1 MARTRKTEAD
11 GQTSVEKAVA
21 PMDRP
26 DRFQLGSI
34 GYSGLQLFNGVSN
47 EEMKQELNF
56 PRSVHT
62 YKEMSY
68 HSAINSCLSLYDNLI
83 SKVDWRVLPPKDATE
98 EEKKQTEFIN
108 ECLNDMDHS
117 FRDFIKDALS
127 SNIYGFSV
135 HEKVFRKRTKASGS
149 LYDDNRI
156 GLKKLA
162 LRHQESITRFIYD
175 TEGNELL
182 GVEQNTS
189 SLNSMRYSTAANKLK
204 VILPKSKFVHI
215 TVGRNRGDPFGKSPL
230 RDVYLAWRYLTVI
243 QEIEAAGVARD
254 LQGLPVLEIPAQY
267 MSADASPEQKAIYEN
282 FKNIIRNIQN
292 NSQSGIILP
301 SATDPDTRQKL
312 FSLTLLNSDGKKSFD
327 TAKVKE
333 FYQNQIYTSMAAD
346 ILQMG
351 QSSVGSFALGA
362 LKSSLTGA
370 YVEAMLDNI
379 VELFQRDV
387 IRQLYELN
395 GFDPARTC
403 TLDYDNL
410 HAVDLE
416 GLSKAYQ
423 RMGATGFL
431 PKTIDVI
438 NRGMTALG
446 IDELPEGTDLDEILP
461 DKTTRSGEGME
472 EGLSSGTGQATGE
485 GGDSSADNADNAA

>member
-1 MARTRKTEAD
+1 MARTKQN
-11 GQTSVEKAVA
+11 QTIEKAVA
-21 PMDRP
+21 PMDKP
-26 DRFQLGSI
+26 ERFQLGSV

-47 EEMKQELNF
+47 EEMKSELNF
-56 PRSVHT
+56 PRSVYT

-83 SKVDWRVLPPKDATE
+83 SKVDWRVLPPKDATAK
-98 EEKKQTEFIN
+98 EKKETAFIN

-135 HEKVFRKRTKASGS
+135 HEKVFRKRTKANGS
-149 LYDDNRI
+149 LYNDGKI

-162 LRHQESITRFIYD
+162 LRHQESITKFIYD
-175 TEGNELL
+175 TEGNEIL

-189 SLNSMRYSTAANKLK
+189 GLNSLRYTSSATKNK

-301 SATDPDTRQKL
+301 SATDPDTRAKL

-327 TAKVKE
+327 TSKVKE
-333 FYQNQIYTSMAAD
+333 FYQNQIYTALNCD
-346 ILQMG
+346 LLIMG
-351 QSSVGSFALGA
+351 QSGVGSFALGA

-370 YVEAMLDNI
+370 YLESMLDNI

-395 GFDPARTC
+395 GFDPARAC

-446 IDELPEGTDLDEILP
+446 IDELPAGTNLDEILP
-461 DKTTRSGEGME
+461 ESTTRAGEGME
-472 EGLSSGTGQATGE
+472 EGMPNGVGQSLGG
-485 GGDSSADNADNAA
+485 GGDSSSLNQDNSA

>member
-1 MARTRKTEAD
+1 MARTKQN
-11 GQTSVEKAVA
+11 QTTVEKAVA
-21 PMDRP
+21 PLDKP
-26 DRFQLGSI
+26 ERFQLGSV

-83 SKVDWRVLPPKDATE
+83 SKVDWRVIPPKDATD

-108 ECLNDMDHS
+108 ECLGDMDHS

-135 HEKVFRKRTKASGS
+135 HEKVFRKRTKANGS
-149 LYDDNRI
+149 LYDDGKI
-156 GLKKLA
+156 ALKKLA
-162 LRHQESITRFIYD
+162 LRHQESITKFIYD
-175 TEGNELL
+175 TEGNEIL

-189 SLNSMRYSTAANKLK
+189 SVNSMRYTSSAQKNR
-204 VILPKSKFVHI
+204 VVLPKSKFVHI

-312 FSLTLLNSDGKKSFD
+312 FSLNLLNSDGKKSFD
-327 TAKVKE
+327 TGKVKE
-333 FYQNQIYTSMAAD
+333 FYQNQIYTAMSAD

-351 QSSVGSFALGA
+351 QSGVGSFSLGA

-370 YVEAMLDNI
+370 YVESMLDN
-379 VELFQRDV
+379 VVMHFNRDV

-395 GFDPARTC
+395 GFNPARTC

-410 HAVDLE
+410 HDVDLE

-431 PKTIDVI
+431 PRTEDVI
-438 NRGMTALG
+438 NRGLSALG
-446 IDELPEGTDLDEILP
+446 IDALPEGTNLDDVLP
-461 DKTTRSGEGME
+461 EKTTRSGDGME
-472 EGLSSGTGQATGE
+472 SGLPSGTGEATGE
-485 GGDSSADNADNAA
+485 TGDGSAGNADNAA

>member
-1 MARTRKTEAD
+1 MARTK
-11 GQTSVEKAVA
+11 QTTVEKAVA
-21 PMDRP
+21 PSDKP
-26 DRFQLGSI
+26 ERFQLGSI

-47 EEMKQELNF
+47 EEMKRELNW
-56 PRSVHT
+56 PTSANT

-83 SKVDWRVLPPKDATE
+83 SKVDWRVLPPKDATA
-98 EEKKQTEFIN
+98 EEKAQTEFVQ
-108 ECLNDMDHS
+108 ECLGDMEGS
-117 FRDFIKDALS
+117 FREFVRDALS

-135 HEKVFRKRTKASGS
+135 HEKVYRKRYKNNGS
-149 LYDDNRI
+149 LYDDGKI

-162 LRHQESITRFIYD
+162 LRHQESISRFIYD
-175 TEGNELL
+175 NNGGDIV
-182 GVEQNTS
+182 GVEQITS
-189 SLNSMRYSTAANKLK
+189 GYNGQRYTSLIPSK
-204 VILPKSKFVHI
+204 VILPRSKYVHI
-215 TVGRNRGDPFGKSPL
+215 TVGRNRNDPFGKSPL

-267 MSADASPEQKAIYEN
+267 MSADASAEQKAIYEN

-312 FSLTLLNSDGKKSFD
+312 FSLTLLNGDGKKAFD
-327 TAKVKE
+327 TGKVKE
-333 FYQNQIYTSMAAD
+333 FYQNQIYTGLSAD
-346 ILQMG
+346 ILTMG
-351 QSSVGSFALGA
+351 QSGVGSFSLGA
-362 LKSSLTGA
+362 LKSSLTGS
-370 YVEAMLDNI
+370 YVETMLDNI
-379 VELFQRDV
+379 VEIFNRDV
-387 IRQLYELN
+387 VRQLYELN
-395 GFDPARTC
+395 GFDPARAC

-431 PKTIDVI
+431 PLTEDVV
-438 NRGMTALG
+438 NRGLTALG
-446 IDELPEGTDLDEILP
+446 IDELPEGTNLDDVMP
-461 DKTTRSGEGME
+461 DKTTKSGQGMQS
-472 EGLSSGTGQATGE
+472 GLPSGTGDATGA
-485 GGDSSADNADNAA
+485 GGDASAGNADNAA

>member
-1 MARTRKTEAD
+1 MARTKET
-11 GQTSVEKAVA
+11 QTVEKAVA
-21 PMDRP
+21 PSDKP
-26 DRFQLGSI
+26 ERFQLGEV
-34 GYSGLQLFNGVSN
+34 GYSGLQLFSGVTN
-47 EEMKQELNF
+47 EEMKRELNF
-56 PRSVHT
+56 PASVHT

-68 HSAINSCLSLYDNLI
+68 HSAINSCLSLYDTLI

-98 EEKKQTEFIN
+98 EEKLQTAFVN
-108 ECLNDMDHS
+108 ECLGDMDHS

-135 HEKVFRKRTKASGS
+135 HEKVYRKRTKANGS
-149 LYDDNRI
+149 LYDDNKI

-162 LRHQESITRFIYD
+162 LRHQESINRFIYD
-175 TEGNELL
+175 TEGNELV
-182 GVEQNTS
+182 GVEQNAS
-189 SLNSMRYSTAANKLK
+189 SVNNMRYISNTKLK
-204 VILPKSKFVHI
+204 VVLPKSKFVHI
-215 TVGRNRGDPFGKSPL
+215 TVGRNRNDPFGKSPL
-230 RDVYLAWRYLTVI
+230 RDAYLAWRYITVI

-267 MSADASPEQKAIYEN
+267 MSADASTDQKAIYEN
-282 FKNIIRNIQN
+282 FKNVIRNIQN

-327 TAKVKE
+327 TGKVKE
-333 FYQNQIYTSMAAD
+333 FYQNQIYTTLSAD

-351 QSSVGSFALGA
+351 QSTVGSFGLGS

-370 YVEAMLDNI
+370 YVETMLDNI
-379 VELFQRDV
+379 VECFQRDV

-395 GFDPARTC
+395 NFDPARAC

-431 PKTIDVI
+431 PKTLDVI

-446 IDELPEGTDLDEILP
+446 IDELPEDTNLDDVLP
-461 DKTTRSGEGME
+461 ESTTKAGQGMQ
-472 EGLSSGTGQATGE
+472 EGLPSGTGKATGE
-485 GGDSSADNADNAA
+485 GGDTSAGNADNAA